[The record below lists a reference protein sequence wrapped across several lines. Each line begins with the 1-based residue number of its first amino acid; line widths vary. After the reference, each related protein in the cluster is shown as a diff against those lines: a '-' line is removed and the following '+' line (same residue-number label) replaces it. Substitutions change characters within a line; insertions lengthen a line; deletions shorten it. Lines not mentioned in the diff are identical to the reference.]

1 VGRAFWAVHAQDCR
15 PSVKYK
21 RVAVREDEVPVIIF
35 KKCRKV
41 PLDGA
46 QGRDESSSRKQAESG
61 GGGLTGRGGGQGHS
75 ARYNEYTTENKDKCT
90 SSTTVC
96 TRETAVLLLVN
107 YCHDFRN
114 IENLRSF
121 RIRVRCNMS
130 DPSGTAS
137 VSGQSTAT
145 VSVGYCCCHGG

>member
-21 RVAVREDEVPVIIF
+21 RVAVREDEVPVIS
-35 KKCRKV
+35 V
-41 PLDGA
+41 
-46 QGRDESSSRKQAESG
+46 
-61 GGGLTGRGGGQGHS
+61 
-75 ARYNEYTTENKDKCT
+75 
-90 SSTTVC
+90 
-96 TRETAVLLLVN
+96 
-107 YCHDFRN
+107 FRN
-114 IENLRSF
+114 IEILRSF